1 MTRGCSFQI
10 GVRTAPS
17 VCRHLAKVELT
28 TVGEVLQYYPRD
40 YQTCEYALRDGQYAT
55 VVGTV
60 VKNDGR
66 AMRERSCMDIT
77 LEVDPDFLR
86 EMDPDNDAEISGD
99 GAPPS
104 PCLSEPAAFAW
115 SAGSG
120 LDSSLWLL
128 AVDSPKTGR

>member
-1 MTRGCSFQI
+1 M
-10 GVRTAPS
+10 
-17 VCRHLAKVELT
+17 
-28 TVGEVLQYYPRD
+28 GEVLQYYPRD

-86 EMDPDNDAEISGD
+86 EIDPDNDAEISGD
-99 GAPPS
+99 GGPPPHACQS
-104 PCLSEPAAFAW
+104 TAFAR

-120 LDSSLWLL
+120 LGSKLWVL
-128 AVDSPKTGR
+128 AVHGPEPGRSYSHGLQARRSWRR